1 MYHQVYAPKFCTL
14 LGSEAGNEMS
24 LLDVMI
30 AISKNLNRSV
40 SNMHFSQLVYYEIM
54 EIWN

>member
-1 MYHQVYAPKFCTL
+1 MYYQVYAPKFCTL

-30 AISKNLNRSV
+30 AISKNRSV